1 MEWFYKGLSGVLL
14 LLYLVII
21 SKYLRKYKRQEDGIE
36 LNTPI
41 RRSAFVLLILTLLG
55 FTVPQALYVSSDLL
69 DWANVSISTVVRFVG
84 LFIYQLGLALFFI
97 SKDNFDDNWWSG
109 PEIGHNPH
117 LAKETVYGYM
127 RHPIYTSV
135 YTVMLGCT
143 LVAGNW
149 LIGVCALV
157 PFTALCVVRIPIEEE
172 VLKRKMGSSY
182 AEYKKATGFLFPK
195 LFGRK

>member
-1 MEWFYKGLSGVLL
+1 M

-21 SKYLRKYKRQEDGIE
+21 SRYLRNHKRQEDGIE
-36 LNTPI
+36 LSIPI
-41 RRSAFVLLILTLLG
+41 RRSALGLLILTILG
-55 FTVPQALYVSSDLL
+55 FIVPQVLYVSSGLL
-69 DWANVSISTVVRFVG
+69 DWANVKVSTVVRFAG

-97 SKDNFDDNWWSG
+97 SKDNFEDNWWSG

-182 AEYKKATGFLFPK
+182 AAYKKATGYFLPK
-195 LFGRK
+195 LFGKK